1 MVPTGTPSRG
11 FRLRAWSSAP
21 GNGSLLAGLLIL
33 LPIALTAV
41 LAPAL
46 TPHDPNAQFPEG
58 LDADGMPLPPCGRF
72 PFGTDGLGRDTFSRL
87 LYGAR
92 VSLVAGTAAMLIATV
107 VGVIIGLTAGFYG
120 GWVDTL
126 LMRFTE
132 VMMTIPAV
140 LLAMA
145 LAGLMD
151 GRVVS
156 LLPGWISSLGGEVK
170 FERGLV
176 TVFVVVGA
184 VSWTGMARVVRGQVR
199 AIVERPF
206 IEAARAVGCSPAR
219 IVWRHIFPN
228 VLPTVLVL
236 AAMCTAWTITLE
248 AGLSFL
254 GIGVP
259 PPTASW
265 GRMISESQSYLL
277 VAPWL
282 VASAGGAILLTVLGF
297 NLLGHGLQERWNP
310 DRGSAR

>member
-1 MVPTGTPSRG
+1 
-11 FRLRAWSSAP
+11 
-21 GNGSLLAGLLIL
+21 
-33 LPIALTAV
+33 
-41 LAPAL
+41 
-46 TPHDPNAQFPEG
+46 
-58 LDADGMPLPPCGRF
+58 
-72 PFGTDGLGRDTFSRL
+72 

-92 VSLVAGTAAMLIATV
+92 VSLLVGTAAMLVATA
-107 VGVIIGLTAGFYG
+107 VGVVIGLAAGYYG
-120 GWVDTL
+120 GWVDAV

-132 VMMTIPAV
+132 VMMTIPAL

-151 GRVVS
+151 GRVVAF
-156 LLPGWISSLGGEVK
+156 LPRWLDPGGGVK
-170 FERGLV
+170 MERGLV
-176 TVFVVVGA
+176 TVLLVVGA

-199 AIVERPF
+199 AIGERPF
-206 IEAARAVGCSPAR
+206 VEAARAVGCSPAR

-236 AAMCTAWTITLE
+236 AAMSTAWTITLE

-265 GRMISESQSYLL
+265 GRMISEGQGYLL

-282 VASAGGAILLTVLGF
+282 VVSAGGAILLTVLGF
-297 NLLGHGLQERWNP
+297 NLLGQGLQQRWHP
-310 DRGSAR
+310 DRGGPPR